1 MKGTEKLYGKP
12 LNTVVSCNEMATEML
27 EVRDVMTP
35 HVIAEDE
42 ATRVRQLAKKMELAG
57 IGSIVITSKGRPVG
71 IVTDR
76 DITIKVCAL
85 KKNPDE
91 VRAKEIMST
100 PLITIEPDAPLEKA
114 CQLMAERGIRRLPVV
129 EDDRLVGM
137 LSVRNLITRS
147 PTYVNKLFAGEWR

>member
-1 MKGTEKLYGKP
+1 MKGTEKLYSEP
-12 LNTVVSCNEMATEML
+12 PNTLMSCREMATEML

-42 ATRVRQLAKKMELAG
+42 ATRVRQLAKKMEIAG
-57 IGSIVITSKGRPVG
+57 IGSIVITSKGKPVG

-91 VRAKEIMST
+91 VTAKEIMST
-100 PLITIEPDAPLEKA
+100 PLFTIEPDAPLEKA

-129 EDDRLVGM
+129 EDDRLVGII
-137 LSVRNLITRS
+137 SVRNLITRS

>member
-1 MKGTEKLYGKP
+1 
-12 LNTVVSCNEMATEML
+12 MATEML

-42 ATRVRQLAKKMELAG
+42 ATRVTQLAKKMELAG
-57 IGSIVITSKGRPVG
+57 IGSIVITRKGRPVG

-85 KKNPDE
+85 KKNPDD
-91 VRAKEIMST
+91 VKAKEIMST
-100 PLITIEPDAPLEKA
+100 PLLTIEPDAPLEKA

-129 EDDRLVGM
+129 EDDRLVGII
-137 LSVRNLITRS
+137 SVRNLITRS
-147 PTYVNKLFAGEWR
+147 PTYVNKLLAGEWR